1 MRKSKKSQTEILG
14 LSIVIIFLS
23 IGMLFVVNSLISK
36 KPSQERETYIRSE
49 LASNILGSIVNVHT
63 DCRNQDISDLLEDC
77 AEFAPTGSIGC
88 PNGKQSCDYVDTE
101 IRTILFSFMER
112 LGGNR
117 SYQFIALT
125 PDAMDIVSPIKQGN
139 CTIWESASQ
148 PLPTLIGTIE
158 LKFNMCR

>member
-1 MRKSKKSQTEILG
+1 MRKSKRSQTEILG

-23 IGMLFVVNSLISK
+23 IGMLFFVKSIISK
-36 KPSQERETYIRSE
+36 KPGQERATYIRSQ
-49 LASNILGSIVNVHT
+49 LASNILGSIINVHT

-77 AEFAPTGSIGC
+77 AECFNSPSCINC
-88 PNGKQSCDYVDTE
+88 PGGNSCEYADSE
-101 IRTILFSFMER
+101 IKTILARFMNK

-117 SYQFIALT
+117 SYQFIAIDPEL
-125 PDAMDIVSPIKQGN
+125 MEIVEINQGN
-139 CTIWESASQ
+139 CTIWESATQ